1 MSRDA
6 LLKLAAW
13 QRDKFKTFCKD
24 HSEALQTVIAID
36 RIEQHPSCT
45 AYDVTLECGCKKVV
59 TVGTRQKQSS
69 TEYRVPIIETG
80 LEGAI

>member
-1 MSRDA
+1 MRDA

-24 HSEALQTVIAID
+24 HSEALQTVTAID

-59 TVGTRQKQSS
+59 TVAVRDKHSS
-69 TEYRVPIIETG
+69 TAYKVPVIETG
-80 LEGAI
+80 LEGTL